1 MPRLTRWAGRAALIY
16 LLAGVMTGVLYWVE
30 VRWSIWPPLAALN
43 PVYIHLLVVG
53 WLTQFIFAVMYWM
66 FPIISRV
73 DMRGDTRPA
82 WTAFILLNLG
92 LILRA
97 VCEPWRALSPTPE
110 NAIGLVISAVLQ
122 ALAGYLIVWVCWP
135 RIRERGGS

>member
-1 MPRLTRWAGRAALIY
+1 MPTVTRWAGRAALIY
-16 LLAGVMTGVLYWVE
+16 LLAGVIAGALYWAE

-66 FPIISRV
+66 FPVISKAS
-73 DMRGDTRPA
+73 MRGDPHLA
-82 WTAFILLNLG
+82 WAIFVLLNLG

-97 VCEPWRALSPTPE
+97 ICEPWRALLPTPA
-110 NAIGLVISAVLQ
+110 NAVGLLISAILQ
-122 ALAGYLIVWVCWP
+122 VIAGYLIVWLCWP

>member
-1 MPRLTRWAGRAALIY
+1 LIN
-16 LLAGVMTGVLYWVE
+16 LLAGVVAGALYWAE

-66 FPIISRV
+66 FPIISKSSL
-73 DMRGDTRPA
+73 RGDPRPA
-82 WTAFILLNLG
+82 WVAFILLNLG

-97 VCEPWRALSPTPE
+97 VCEPWRAISPTSV
-110 NAIGLVISAVLQ
+110 NATGLVISAVLQ
-122 ALAGYLIVWVCWP
+122 VAASYLIVWVCWP
-135 RIRERGGS
+135 RIRERGGI